1 MRSPSLRSE
10 LAFISLVSP
19 SVGNCAWAGT
29 ASNVQLNASTAAAR
43 HPGRDPDPSRFLR
56 LIMAV

>member
-1 MRSPSLRSE
+1 LRSE

-19 SVGNCAWAGT
+19 SVGNCARAGA
-29 ASNVQLNASTAAAR
+29 ASKVQLNASTAADR
-43 HPGRDPDPSRFLR
+43 HPGRGPDPSRFLR